1 MGCYGMSCDAMGCH
15 EMLWAAMGC
24 CRQVSRS
31 QKSASPPPPQP
42 PPSAPLTK
50 VLPFAFPKRGSQGPL
65 HHGLHVL
72 DLRVSGRSS
81 RRRCTKADQQQQ
93 QQQHRSVRQHPAP
106 QCSCGQ
112 SGSEGGPRQHRD
124 ASPDPQEGPQRDWNP
139 PQRNLPL
146 LYAPLGVGTA
156 APARRVRLWNTN
168 TLCTD
173 TTPPAT
179 CSVPAPCKQT
189 DSQRALILGSLKNT

>member
-15 EMLWAAMGC
+15 GMLWAAMGC

-81 RRRCTKADQQQQ
+81 RRRRTKADQQQQ

-139 PQRNLPL
+139 P
-146 LYAPLGVGTA
+146 
-156 APARRVRLWNTN
+156 PAKSPVA
-168 TLCTD
+168 LCT
-173 TTPPAT
+173 PGCGNSSPSPKGPLMEHKHPLHRHHSSSNVFSAS
-179 CSVPAPCKQT
+179 SVQT
-189 DSQRALILGSLKNT
+189 D